1 MHKLLSKLNTRLR
14 KESRSIIL
22 FMDNA
27 RCHPE
32 DVAGKYSNVKVVFLP
47 RNTTSVLQPADLGI
61 IKNFKVHYRKLLLCH
76 ILSKIEECNTASEVV
91 QSVTI
96 LNAVR
101 WVAQAWE
108 KVTPETFKKML

>member
-61 IKNFKVHYRKLLLCH
+61 KEFQSALSQAAFVPHSFKD
-76 ILSKIEECNTASEVV
+76 
-91 QSVTI
+91 
-96 LNAVR
+96 
-101 WVAQAWE
+101 
-108 KVTPETFKKML
+108 